1 MVRFRLLATDLV
13 THALHHLAMD
23 LFQKGCEQ
31 AAQAANNAC
40 LSPQQF
46 ANAMNSMR
54 SPRFL
59 DSIGQ
64 LTPAGRQA
72 AAAIGQAAAAK
83 GQNLSRFL
91 RAIGLAARR
100 ASAAMAPL
108 AAALEQAQRGPTIG
122 RKRRSRRARG
132 RARER

>member
-1 MVRFRLLATDLV
+1 MKPTYRPYF
-13 THALHHLAMD
+13 
-23 LFQKGCEQ
+23 
-31 AAQAANNAC
+31 
-40 LSPQQF
+40 
-46 ANAMNSMR
+46 
-54 SPRFL
+54 
-59 DSIGQ
+59 
-64 LTPAGRQA
+64 TPAGRQA
-72 AAAIGQAAAAK
+72 ITAM

-132 RARER
+132 RARGR